1 MKGRLAEIALMFAM
15 ILWASSFIALKVAFQ
30 SYDPW
35 TVIAGRMIIASL
47 CFLAFW
53 KKLFNFHYRPG
64 DWKIILLLVSA
75 EPCLYFIFEAM
86 ALQYTTA
93 GQAGMITS
101 LAPLLTAVIAFFA
114 LGERINKVAALGL
127 CIAIGGVLLL
137 GSEGHST
144 ESAPNPMLGNTLEF
158 FAMLCAAVFSV
169 CLKKLSE
176 RYSALSLTALM
187 SAAGMVFFTPLALI
201 KGGPWDFH
209 LEALGAIL
217 FLGSFVTIGAYLL
230 YNYAIAH
237 MPVTRAAGYIN
248 LIPVFTLIMAYL
260 VLDERLT
267 YLQFGACAIVMFGV
281 GLSQIKRNKGD
292 NYQDGAQP
300 SSQG

>member
-1 MKGRLAEIALMFAM
+1 MKGRLAEIALLFAM
-15 ILWASSFIALKVAFQ
+15 VLWASSFIALKVAFQ

-35 TVIAGRMIIASL
+35 TVIAGRMIVASI

-53 KKLFNFHYRPG
+53 KKLFNFHYRAG

-101 LAPLLTAVIAFFA
+101 LAPLLTAVIAFFV
-114 LGERINKVAALGL
+114 LGERINKIAAFGL
-127 CIAIGGVLLL
+127 CIAIVGVLLL

-158 FAMLCAAVFSV
+158 FAMLCAAVFSI
-169 CLKKLSE
+169 CLKILSE

-187 SAAGMVFFTPLALI
+187 SAAGMVFFTPIALI
-201 KGGPWDFH
+201 KGGPWELH
-209 LEALGAIL
+209 IQALGAIL
-217 FLGSFVTIGAYLL
+217 FLGSCVTIGAYLL

-260 VLDERLT
+260 VLDERLS
-267 YLQFGACAIVMFGV
+267 YLQFAACAIVMFGV
-281 GLSQIKRNKGD
+281 GLSQIRTKKDKLN
-292 NYQDGAQP
+292 QQQAEP
-300 SSQG
+300 SN